1 MNILFGPIIYTSSQI
16 KLKRSHPSRED
27 YICNDV
33 CHWLGPFLRDQR
45 QWIGNA
51 QQDVQYIPLS
61 DQNTIELCYLC
72 KRLALNN
79 LNIMTSLQIQTSCP
93 NSNDPRKVSN
103 IPKQYD
109 IPDSKVHGANMGPTW
124 VLSAPDGPHV
134 GPMNLAIRDVYQAI
148 QPNHTQTS
156 TDLQIFCF
164 VYTQYVSIHMIYKVI
179 HWI

>member
-33 CHWLGPFLRDQR
+33 CHWLRPFLRDQR
-45 QWIGNA
+45 QWKGNA

-109 IPDSKVHGANMGPTW
+109 IPDSKVHGANMGPPG
-124 VLSAPDGPHV
+124 SCRPQM
-134 GPMNLAIRDVYQAI
+134 GPMLAPWTLLSEIFIKQYSQIIHRHPPTYRYFVLFTHSMSASTWYIR
-148 QPNHTQTS
+148 
-156 TDLQIFCF
+156 
-164 VYTQYVSIHMIYKVI
+164 
-179 HWI
+179 